1 MTVPDVKKEFG
12 VSEPTIRRWISKEQ
26 APTFFKI
33 FGRVKTFKCWF
44 KVWLSTTNDKAQM
57 HSELFTSSSEETS
70 L

>member
-33 FGRVKTFKCWF
+33 FGRVKT
-44 KVWLSTTNDKAQM
+44 LSVG
-57 HSELFTSSSEETS
+57 LS
-70 L
+70 LVEYYK